1 MKRKQF
7 LQALFLSTASLAVT
21 SRSSLTRAKENSKVI
36 LGQIDLSFYQVK
48 GALVRAVLEEM
59 GYTVEVKERLHEEMF
74 PLLNSGEIDL
84 LVAAWLPEAH
94 ASYWSEVKD
103 SSTVLTT
110 LYDNA
115 YFFWAVPDYVPESAV
130 REIGDLAKP
139 EVAAKMNKTIQ
150 GIGQGASITTFS
162 QNAVKEYGLSQ
173 RLLRRATTEPA
184 LTVGELGYQLLTG
197 EAEEW
202 VVAFE
207 EAVSREEWAILP
219 VWQPQ
224 YLNQAYSLRELQD
237 PLRVLGSNNRGVIVA
252 TNSFI
257 EKFPAS
263 DLEKL
268 QNISLD
274 IDAVNEMD
282 YMVNVEEKTPQEAAQ
297 IWISANRD
305 RYKSWL
311 N

>member
-162 QNAVKEYGLSQ
+162 QNAVKEYGLS
-173 RLLRRATTEPA
+173 
-184 LTVGELGYQLLTG
+184 ELGYQLLTG

>member
-7 LQALFLSTASLAVT
+7 LQALAFSTASLAVGNC
-21 SRSSLTRAKENSKVI
+21 SSFTRANGTNKVV

-48 GALVRAVLEEM
+48 GALVQALLEDV
-59 GYTVEVKERLHEEMF
+59 GYTVEIKERLHQEMF

-94 ASYWSEVKD
+94 ANYWSEVKD
-103 SSTVLTT
+103 SSTVLTK
-110 LYDNA
+110 LYDRA

-130 REIGDLAKP
+130 KEIGDLAKP

-162 QNAVKEYGLSQ
+162 QNAVEEYGL
-173 RLLRRATTEPA
+173 
-184 LTVGELGYQLLTG
+184 GELGYQLLPG
-197 EAEEW
+197 EADEW
-202 VVAFE
+202 VATFE

-237 PLRVLGSNNRGVIVA
+237 PLGVLGSNNRGVIIA
-252 TNSFI
+252 TNSFV

-282 YMVNVEEKTPQEAAQ
+282 YTVNVEGKTPQEAAQ

-305 RYKSWL
+305 RYNSWL